1 MGRSPRNP
9 ADSIDADESAPEET
23 GVWQAVRR
31 ALGRLAARAV
41 VREWEIGLPSL
52 SVRHSSAPDFG
63 EPSVDRPENDWRLGA
78 QVRLVPLPESRP
90 GGDGVN
96 LAALVPV
103 VRADAALS
111 EYAPPVRSALLES
124 AQNQT
129 QAWSP
134 EEWRVPGSVVASPVL
149 TLSGGAARALPVAV
163 LRAPVVGALS
173 VIGPPL
179 PPARSALDVCTRI
192 PWERARLSAPPGVPS
207 EDAFEPARARLA
219 AAAQVPLDDVLLT
232 GVFPRIPIS
241 AIRSLA
247 LGEGGAVLQF
257 WFKPEALGGP
267 PPRRVTL
274 LLGRLRSTGALIR
287 AVL

>member
-1 MGRSPRNP
+1 M
-9 ADSIDADESAPEET
+9 
-23 GVWQAVRR
+23 WQAVRR

-78 QVRLVPLPESRP
+78 QVRLFPLPESRP

-129 QAWSP
+129 RAWSP

-149 TLSGGAARALPVAV
+149 TLSGGTARALPFAV
-163 LRAPVVGALS
+163 LRAPAVGALS
-173 VIGPPL
+173 VIGPP
-179 PPARSALDVCTRI
+179 PQPAHSALAVCARI
-192 PWERARLSAPPGVPS
+192 PWERARLPESP
-207 EDAFEPARARLA
+207 ENAFEPERARLA

-274 LLGRLRSTGALIR
+274 LLGRLRSTGALVR

>member
-1 MGRSPRNP
+1 M
-9 ADSIDADESAPEET
+9 
-23 GVWQAVRR
+23 WQAVRR

-78 QVRLVPLPESRP
+78 QVRLFPLPESRP

-103 VRADAALS
+103 VRDDAALS

-129 QAWSP
+129 RAWSP
-134 EEWRVPGSVVASPVL
+134 EEWRVPESAVAAPVL
-149 TLSGGAARALPVAV
+149 TLSGGTARALPFAV

-173 VIGPPL
+173 VIGPP
-179 PPARSALDVCTRI
+179 PQPAHSALAVCARI
-192 PWERARLSAPPGVPS
+192 PWERARLPESP
-207 EDAFEPARARLA
+207 ENAFEPERARLA